1 MGKKEKLANHV
12 YTLVIGNSRRMKRYK
27 NRDDYE
33 LSLILLIVR
42 ENMVPKLYAVTC
54 HSNEGREQAMP
65 ELQNN
70 EHDQSS
76 EKGHVECD
84 PAPPHLC
91 G

>member
-12 YTLVIGNSRRMKRYK
+12 YTLVIGNSRRMKKSKDRG
-27 NRDDYE
+27 DYE

-42 ENMVPKLYAVTC
+42 ENMAPKLDAITC

-65 ELQNN
+65 ELQDN
-70 EHDQSS
+70 ESDQSS
-76 EKGHVECD
+76 EKGHVESE
-84 PAPPHLC
+84 PAPAHPY